1 MGQNSVRWSRFT
13 DTPYGTFCS
22 LHKQISIGVV
32 TLSMLVHLDVKAG
45 TVSNS
50 GSSADTLRLEDDDA
64 VTELQG
70 VTVTTSRVPMTE
82 SEAARMVT
90 VLTAKDIQAAAVHSI
105 NDLLKYAV
113 GADVRQRGEM
123 GIQTDISLRGGTFA
137 QITLL
142 LNGVDI
148 CSPQSGHLSADF
160 PVTMDDIERIEVLE
174 GPAARLFGTSAFS
187 GAVNIVTKMEAQS
200 NVQAHVYGGQ
210 YGLGGGDAHINISKG
225 KVSQQLSG
233 AYDRCDGAVDNGQ
246 FYQGKAFYQGRYNGA
261 EADVDWHLGYS
272 RQQYGANTFYS
283 AAYPNQWEETERW
296 MGSVRAASKGK
307 LHLTPTLYWNRN
319 YDHYQLTR
327 YSDKGE
333 NYHRSDVYGFNLN
346 SWWKWA
352 LGKTSIG
359 AEIRNEGVLSTNLG
373 RPITEEDDYVQAHGT
388 DEADSVFYNKKDNRT
403 NLSYYLEH
411 DILFKKVTISLGVL
425 ANLNTALDEKFRLYP
440 GVDVSYRPAE
450 HWKFTASYNQ
460 ALRMPTFTD
469 LYYKSPSQEGN
480 VGLKPEKVSAF
491 NLNARY
497 RNYAFEAQVNGY
509 YTHGTDMIDWVMYN
523 DTDIYHSANFEL
535 DNMGFE
541 VSTGVYFRQI
551 FGENCPLNKF
561 SAAYAFIHQN
571 RSDDVPVFKSNYALE
586 YLRNKV
592 VLTLDGRI
600 VSHLS
605 ASVTYRF
612 CDRMGGYIKYEKDP
626 DNPGKNRSTG
636 ELVSYDPYGIVDLR
650 LSWDDKHYTIYAEAS
665 NLFDKH
671 YYDLGNIEQPG
682 IWIKAGA
689 KVNFDIFTHDNKD

>member
-1 MGQNSVRWSRFT
+1 MGQNTVRWSRFT
-13 DTPYGTFCS
+13 DTPYGAFCS
-22 LHKQISIGVV
+22 LHKQITIGVLGLTMLGSFEAKAETTADSTRHGEEEV
-32 TLSMLVHLDVKAG
+32 TDLEE
-45 TVSNS
+45 VS
-50 GSSADTLRLEDDDA
+50 
-64 VTELQG
+64 
-70 VTVTTSRVPMTE
+70 VTTSRAPMTE
-82 SEAARMVT
+82 RQSARMVT
-90 VLTAKDIQAAAVHSI
+90 VLTAQDIAHAAVHSI

-160 PVTMDDIERIEVLE
+160 PVMMDDIERIEVLE

-187 GAVNIVTKMEAQS
+187 GAVNIVTKMADQS
-200 NVQAHVYGGQ
+200 NVQAHVFGGQ
-210 YGLGGGDAHINISKG
+210 YGLGGGDAHINISNG

-233 AYDRCDGAVDNGQ
+233 GYDRCDGAVENSQ
-246 FYQGKAFYQGRYNGA
+246 FYQGKTFYQGRYTGE
-261 EADVDWHLGYS
+261 EADVNWNLGYS

-296 MGSVRAASKGK
+296 MASVKAESKGK
-307 LHLTPTLYWNRN
+307 LHLSPTLYWNRN

-327 YSDKGE
+327 HSSKGE
-333 NYHRSDVYGFNLN
+333 NYHRSDVYGLNLN

-373 RPITEEDDYVQAHGT
+373 RPMTEESELVRAHGT
-388 DEADSVFYNKKDNRT
+388 SKADSINYNKKDNRT

-411 DILFKKVTISLGVL
+411 DLLFNKVTVSLGVL
-425 ANLNTALDEKFRLYP
+425 ANMNTALDEKLHLYP
-440 GVDVSYRPAE
+440 GIDVSYRPCDQ
-450 HWKFTASYNQ
+450 WKLTASFNQ
-460 ALRMPTFTD
+460 ALRMPSFTD

-480 VGLKPEKVSAF
+480 VGLKPEKVTAF

-497 RNYAFEAQVNGY
+497 RIKPFEAQVNGY

-535 DNMGFE
+535 ANMGFE
-541 VSTGVYFRQI
+541 VSTGIYFREL
-551 FGENCPLNKF
+551 FGEKCPLNKF
-561 SAAYAFIHQN
+561 TAAYAFIHQE
-571 RSDDVPVFKSNYALE
+571 RTDDVKIYKSNYALE

-592 VLTLDGRI
+592 VLTLDSRI
-600 VSHLS
+600 VSKLNG
-605 ASVTYRF
+605 SVTYRY
-612 CDRMGGYIKYEKDP
+612 CDRMGGYIKYDQNHK
-626 DNPGKNRSTG
+626 STG
-636 ELVSYDPYGIVDLR
+636 ELVDYEPYGIVDLR

-665 NLFDKH
+665 NLFDQK

-682 IWIKAGA
+682 LWIKGGV
-689 KVNFDIFTHDNKD
+689 KVNFDIFNKKK